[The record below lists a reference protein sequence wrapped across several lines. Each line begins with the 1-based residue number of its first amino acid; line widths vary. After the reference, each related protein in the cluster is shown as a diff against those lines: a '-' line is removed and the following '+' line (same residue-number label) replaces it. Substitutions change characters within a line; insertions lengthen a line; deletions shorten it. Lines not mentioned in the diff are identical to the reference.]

1 MRRCATLGA
10 VIHSGV
16 TSTRTCR
23 VRRRAFRGM
32 TALVRVFY
40 VTRIIRHFAVGGD
53 GAARVFERRDADL
66 KILACQHVR
75 RASTYDLPLKDLFSF

>member
-10 VIHSGV
+10 VIHLGV

-23 VRRRAFRGM
+23 VRRRAFRGPEPGM

-53 GAARVFERRDADL
+53 GAARVFECRDADL
-66 KILACQHVR
+66 RCV
-75 RASTYDLPLKDLFSF
+75 

>member
-1 MRRCATLGA
+1 MRAQMIHSGA
-10 VIHSGV
+10 VVHSGV

-23 VRRRAFRGM
+23 VRRRAFRGPEPGM

-66 KILACQHVR
+66 RGV
-75 RASTYDLPLKDLFSF
+75 